1 MQQTLTSPT
10 PTTHISIRTLN
21 VVGALGALLALAILG
36 ASILLR
42 LTSEIAADGAVHS
55 TLAPDQEDIVR
66 LVHRLAAASVGLMA
80 LLVTVLGWMQRK
92 AAPHAIKAIM
102 WLVAAVVLLAVI
114 GPLTPGYR
122 YNTVTI
128 ANVVAGTVL
137 LGACWWL
144 REGLSFGPPAPH
156 AVAHPMLRMT
166 FAVLVVHVGLGAA
179 ASALE
184 MRGTHWVAFVHA
196 GTGMLTAL
204 LLGSILWDRRSHARL
219 TGVVRTMA
227 VLLVLQLLL
236 GVVSLWVAGRPV
248 SLGFVHA
255 MLSPLLAAGLVS
267 ISVRENATGSSN
279 RQEV

>member
-1 MQQTLTSPT
+1 MHASHT
-10 PTTHISIRTLN
+10 PTAPSNLSIRTLN
-21 VVGALGALLALAILG
+21 AVGAVGALLALAILG

-42 LTSEIAADGAVHS
+42 LTTEIATDGAVHS
-55 TLAPDQEDIVR
+55 TLAPELENTVR
-66 LVHRLAAASVGLMA
+66 MVHRLAASSVGLMA
-80 LLVTVLGWMQRK
+80 LLVAVLGWMQRRVV
-92 AAPHAIKAIM
+92 PHAVQAIV
-102 WLVAAVVLLAVI
+102 WLVAATVLLAVI

-144 REGLSFGPPAPH
+144 REALHFGSASPQA
-156 AVAHPMLRMT
+156 AAHPMLRMT
-166 FAVLVVHVGLGAA
+166 LAVLVVHVALGAA

-196 GTGMLTAL
+196 GTGMPLAL

-219 TGVVRTMA
+219 TGVVRTMT

-236 GVVSLWVAGRPV
+236 GVVSLWVAGRPIG
-248 SLGFVHA
+248 LGFVHA
-255 MLSPLLAAGLVS
+255 MLSPLLVGGLVS
-267 ISVRENATGSSN
+267 IAMRENGTDSHN
-279 RQEV
+279 RLEV